1 MIIDNDAG
9 HNSVKIATLSANVL
23 PMTLTL
29 TNLVQ

>member
-9 HNSVKIATLSANVL
+9 HKRVRNTTMSVDSL

>member
-9 HNSVKIATLSANVL
+9 HNRVRKTTLSVNSL
-23 PMTLTL
+23 SMTLTL